1 MNRDQ
6 FTSMLLSCLDD
17 DFKAEVVAA
26 EMAEHGIDH
35 DRILVM
41 MLGALKRTHSK
52 DVSSIDEEISNYNHK
67 EYIVVKTPREGIYD
81 MLPQGLFH
89 RPAMLKPGQTE
100 TDLIKSIKQRKKE
113 EADARKFFLP
123 FEAAIN
129 YLRMQMVLYENRLD
143 KRSHYNDLVNIFAD
157 HWEIFKYFHARQ
169 ANIFLHLI
177 PIIHDVRDDYPV
189 IQTIFEM
196 LLLLPVKIE
205 LRRQQPFHPAEPYL
219 SKMGDSL
226 LGVNLTTGN
235 ELFDEGADEIL
246 ISIGPMPKDVRHEFM
261 PGARNYNMLQLL
273 KDYFLP
279 VHLDVVTEYVM
290 DEGDRVMRLMDEESA
305 FNAVLGEDTY
315 L

>member
-1 MNRDQ
+1 MNRNQ
-6 FTSMLLSCLDD
+6 FTSILLSCLDD

-26 EMAEHGIDH
+26 EIAEHGIDPE
-35 DRILVM
+35 RILVM

-52 DVSSIDEEISNYNHK
+52 DVSAVEEEISEYNHR
-67 EYIVVKTPREGIYD
+67 EYVVVKTPREGIYD

-89 RPAMLKPGQTE
+89 SPAMLKPGQTE
-100 TDLIKSIKQRKKE
+100 PDLIRAIKQRKKE

-143 KRSHYNDLVNIFAD
+143 KRSHYDDLVNIFAG
-157 HWEIFKYFHARQ
+157 HWEIFKYLDARQ

-189 IQTIFEM
+189 VETIFEM

-205 LRRQQPFHPAEPYL
+205 LRRQRPVRPASPYL
-219 SKMGDSL
+219 STLGDSV

-235 ELFDEGADEIL
+235 ELFDEGVDEVL
-246 ISIGPMPKDVRHEFM
+246 ISIGPMKKDIRHEFM
-261 PGARNYNMLQLL
+261 PGARNCRILELL

-279 VHLDVVTEYVM
+279 VHVDVVTEYVM
-290 DEGDRVMRLMDEESA
+290 GKEDKVMRLRDESV
-305 FNAVLGEDTY
+305 FNSVLGEDTY

>member
-1 MNRDQ
+1 MSGDQ
-6 FTSMLLSCLDD
+6 FTNLLLSCLDD

-26 EMAEHGIDH
+26 EMAGLGIDPE
-35 DRILVM
+35 RILVM

-52 DVSSIDEEISNYNHK
+52 DVSSINEEMSEYNHK
-67 EYIVVKTPREGIYD
+67 EYVVVKTPREGIYD

-89 RPAMLKPGQTE
+89 RPAVLKRGQTE
-100 TDLIKSIKQRKKE
+100 TDLIKAIKQRKKQ

-143 KRSHYNDLVNIFAD
+143 KRSHYDDLVNIFAD
-157 HWEIFKYFHARQ
+157 HWEIFKYLDARQ

-177 PIIHDVRDDYPV
+177 PIVHDVRDDHPV
-189 IQTIFEM
+189 VETIFEM
-196 LLLLPVKIE
+196 LFLMPVKIE

-219 SKMGDSL
+219 SKMGDSV

-235 ELFDEGADEIL
+235 KLYDEGADEIL
-246 ISIGPMPKDVRHEFM
+246 VSIGPMTKDVRHEFM
-261 PGARNYNMLQLL
+261 EGGKNYKILQLL

-279 VHLDVVTEYVM
+279 VHMDVVTEYVM
-290 DEGDRVMRLMDEESA
+290 NEGDKVMRLRDESV
-305 FNAVLGEDTY
+305 FNSVLGEDTY
-315 L
+315 I

>member
-1 MNRDQ
+1 MNHDQ
-6 FTSMLLSCLDD
+6 FTSMLLSCLED

-26 EMAEHGIDH
+26 EMAEHGVDH
-35 DRILVM
+35 ERILVM
-41 MLGALKRTHSK
+41 MLGALKRTYSK
-52 DVSSIDEEISNYNHK
+52 DVAAVEADISEYNHK

-89 RPAMLKPGQTE
+89 RPAMQKPGQTE
-100 TDLIKSIKQRKKE
+100 TDLIKAIKHRKKE

-143 KRSHYNDLVNIFAD
+143 KRSHYDDLVHIFAD
-157 HWEIFKYFHARQ
+157 HWEIFKYLDARQ

-189 IQTIFEM
+189 IETIFEM
-196 LLLLPVKIE
+196 LFLLPVKID
-205 LRRQQPFHPAEPYL
+205 LRRQLPIRPVEPYL
-219 SKMGDSL
+219 SRMGDSV

-246 ISIGPMPKDVRHEFM
+246 ISIGPMTRDVRHEFM
-261 PGARNYNMLQLL
+261 PKGRNYKILQLL

-279 VHLDVVTEYVM
+279 VHIDVVTEYVL
-290 DEGDRVMRLMDEESA
+290 DEEDKVMRLRDEENV
-305 FNAVLGEDTY
+305 FNSVLGEDTY

>member
-6 FTSMLLSCLDD
+6 FTSLLLAYLDD

-26 EMAEHGIDH
+26 EIAEHGVDPE
-35 DRILVM
+35 RILVM

-52 DVSSIDEEISNYNHK
+52 DVSSVDEEISEYNHR
-67 EYIVVKTPREGIYD
+67 EYVVVKTPREGIYD

-89 RPAMLKPGQTE
+89 RAAVLKPGQTE
-100 TDLIKSIKQRKKE
+100 TDLIKAIKQRKKE

-143 KRSHYNDLVNIFAD
+143 KRSHYDDLVNIFTD
-157 HWEIFKYFHARQ
+157 HWEIFKYLDARQ

-189 IQTIFEM
+189 VETIFEM
-196 LLLLPVKIE
+196 LFLLPVKIE
-205 LRRQQPFHPAEPYL
+205 LRRQLPVRPAEPYL
-219 SKMGDSL
+219 SKMGDSV

-246 ISIGPMPKDVRHEFM
+246 ISIGPMAKDMRHEFM
-261 PGARNYNMLQLL
+261 SGAKNFKILQLL

-279 VHLDVVTEYVM
+279 VHVDVVTEYVM
-290 DEGDRVMRLMDEESA
+290 DETDKVMRLRDENV
-305 FNAVLGEDTY
+305 FNSVLGEDTY
-315 L
+315 I